1 LNRGN
6 SAFFAWA
13 ASHLTAGVLALQVGP
28 ATTQLTMF
36 DSCQHLTPDV
46 RVRWTVRNDAV
57 EFGLEGLVDPGTAM
71 SFGHNDPVRA
81 SSA

>member
-1 LNRGN
+1 MRE
-6 SAFFAWA
+6 
-13 ASHLTAGVLALQVGP
+13 
-28 ATTQLTMF
+28 
-36 DSCQHLTPDV
+36 V
-46 RVRWTVRNDAV
+46 RCYEGDDAV